1 MDTLWLTLRFVV
13 SLAVVIGLIWGLAR
27 VKKRVSPKGAGTIN
41 LVSKVPVSK
50 KGSLLLVEVG
60 GKTMMLGATD
70 TSITLLSV
78 IDTAADIEEGKEDR
92 RPVSL
97 DSLLDEQLESGLMLD
112 PDLQYPDLQYPDLQ
126 YPDLQYPDL
135 QYPDLQYPDLQYP
148 DSKEVAALH
157 RPTGE
162 GRLAGSVLSPTTW
175 RQLTEVLR
183 EKTVRS

>member
-27 VKKRVSPKGAGTIN
+27 VKKRVSPKGAGSIN

-50 KGSLLLVEVG
+50 EGSLLLVEVG

-78 IDTAADIEEGKEDR
+78 IDTAADIEESKEDR
-92 RPVSL
+92 RLVSL
-97 DSLLDEQLESGLMLD
+97 DSLLDEQLESGLTLD
-112 PDLQYPDLQYPDLQ
+112 QDLEYPDLE
-126 YPDLQYPDL
+126 
-135 QYPDLQYPDLQYP
+135 YP
-148 DSKEVAALH
+148 DSKEVASLH
-157 RPTGE
+157 RSTGE

>member
-1 MDTLWLTLRFVV
+1 MDTLWLILRFVV

-70 TSITLLSV
+70 NSITLLSV
-78 IDTAADIEEGKEDR
+78 IETAADIEESKEDR

-97 DSLLDEQLESGLMLD
+97 DSLLDEQLESGLALD
-112 PDLQYPDLQYPDLQ
+112 PGLEYPDLEYPDLE
-126 YPDLQYPDL
+126 YPDLE
-135 QYPDLQYPDLQYP
+135 YP
-148 DSKEVAALH
+148 DSKEVASLH
-157 RPTGE
+157 RPAGE

>member
-1 MDTLWLTLRFVV
+1 MDTLWLIVRFVV

-78 IDTAADIEEGKEDR
+78 IETAADIEESKEDR

-97 DSLLDEQLESGLMLD
+97 DSLLDEQLESVLALD
-112 PDLQYPDLQYPDLQ
+112 PSLEYPDLEYPD
-126 YPDLQYPDL
+126 Y
-135 QYPDLQYPDLQYP
+135 
-148 DSKEVAALH
+148 KEVASLH

>member
-126 YPDLQYPDL
+126 YPD
-135 QYPDLQYPDLQYP
+135 
-148 DSKEVAALH
+148 SKEVAALH

>member
-27 VKKRVSPKGAGTIN
+27 VKKRVSPKGTGTIN

-78 IDTAADIEEGKEDR
+78 IETSADIEEAKEDR
-92 RPVSL
+92 RPLSL
-97 DSLLDEQLESGLMLD
+97 DALLDEQLESGLMLD
-112 PDLQYPDLQYPDLQ
+112 PDLQYPDLQYPDLE
-126 YPDLQYPDL
+126 YPDY
-135 QYPDLQYPDLQYP
+135 
-148 DSKEVAALH
+148 KEVAALH

>member
-1 MDTLWLTLRFVV
+1 MDTLWLIVRFVV

-78 IDTAADIEEGKEDR
+78 IETAADIEESKEDR

-97 DSLLDEQLESGLMLD
+97 DSLLDEQLESVLALD
-112 PDLQYPDLQYPDLQ
+112 PGLEYPDLEYPDLE
-126 YPDLQYPDL
+126 YPDY
-135 QYPDLQYPDLQYP
+135 
-148 DSKEVAALH
+148 KEVASLH

>member
-27 VKKRVSPKGAGTIN
+27 VKKRVSPKGTGTIN

-78 IDTAADIEEGKEDR
+78 IETSADIEEAKEDR
-92 RPVSL
+92 RPLSL
-97 DSLLDEQLESGLMLD
+97 DALLDEQLESGLMLD
-112 PDLQYPDLQYPDLQ
+112 PDLQYPDLEYPDLQ
-126 YPDLQYPDL
+126 YPDY
-135 QYPDLQYPDLQYP
+135 
-148 DSKEVAALH
+148 KEVAALH

>member
-1 MDTLWLTLRFVV
+1 MDTLWLIVRFVV

-78 IDTAADIEEGKEDR
+78 IETAADIEESKEDR

-97 DSLLDEQLESGLMLD
+97 DSLLDEQLESVLALD
-112 PDLQYPDLQYPDLQ
+112 PGLQYPDLQYPDLQ
-126 YPDLQYPDL
+126 HPDLPDR
-135 QYPDLQYPDLQYP
+135 
-148 DSKEVAALH
+148 EAVASLH
-157 RPTGE
+157 RPKGE

>member
-126 YPDLQYPDL
+126 YPDLQYPD
-135 QYPDLQYPDLQYP
+135 
-148 DSKEVAALH
+148 SKEVAALH

>member
-27 VKKRVSPKGAGTIN
+27 VKKRVSPKGAGSIN

-78 IDTAADIEEGKEDR
+78 IDTAADIEESKEDR

-97 DSLLDEQLESGLMLD
+97 DSLLDEQLESGLTLD
-112 PDLQYPDLQYPDLQ
+112 QDLQYQDLQYPDLEYQDLQ
-126 YPDLQYPDL
+126 YPDLE
-135 QYPDLQYPDLQYP
+135 YP
-148 DSKEVAALH
+148 DSKEVASL
-157 RPTGE
+157 RRSTGE

>member
-97 DSLLDEQLESGLMLD
+97 DSLLDEQLESGLTLD

-126 YPDLQYPDL
+126 YPDLEYPDL
-135 QYPDLQYPDLQYP
+135 QYPDH
-148 DSKEVAALH
+148 KEVAALH

>member
-1 MDTLWLTLRFVV
+1 MDTLWLILRFVV

-70 TSITLLSV
+70 NSITLLSV
-78 IDTAADIEEGKEDR
+78 IETAADIEESKEDR

-97 DSLLDEQLESGLMLD
+97 DSLLDEQLESGLALD
-112 PDLQYPDLQYPDLQ
+112 PGLEYPDLE
-126 YPDLQYPDL
+126 
-135 QYPDLQYPDLQYP
+135 YP
-148 DSKEVAALH
+148 DSKEVASLH
-157 RPTGE
+157 RPAGE